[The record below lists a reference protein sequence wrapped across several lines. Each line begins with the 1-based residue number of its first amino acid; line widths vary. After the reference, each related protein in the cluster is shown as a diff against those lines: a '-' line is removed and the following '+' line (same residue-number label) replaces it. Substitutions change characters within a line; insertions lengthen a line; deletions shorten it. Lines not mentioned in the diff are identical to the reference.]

1 MKILITTDWY
11 VPAINGVVTSVLNL
25 KRQLEERGCQVRI
38 LTLAQGENNRKW
50 FCRGGGRRG
59 DVWYLSSC
67 GVGKLY
73 PGARVVMETGRQI
86 ISEIAAWKP
95 DIVHS
100 QCEFTTFPFA
110 KKIAALSG
118 ARLIHTYH
126 TVYEDYTHYFSPNR
140 TAGRAAV
147 AAFSRCVL
155 RNADQVIAPTEKVKR
170 LLTEYGV
177 DTPIAIVPSGI
188 DCAMFEQ
195 AHTGAVSKA
204 LDAPILVTVGRLAK
218 EKNLEEIF
226 GWLACGRGKRYR
238 LLVVGDGP
246 YRDTLTENAKK
257 LGIAERVF
265 FAGMVEPE
273 EVAAWYQK
281 GRIFVSASTSETQGL
296 TYLEALAGGI
306 PAVCRKDSCLDGVIQ
321 NGVNGWQYRN
331 QEEFFGALEWL
342 ERPDTYRAAS
352 RQAMETA
359 RHFDRECFGDK
370 ILEVYRECRKKEAAA
385 WSLWQ
390 RQRKQF
396 G

>member
-1 MKILITTDWY
+1 M
-11 VPAINGVVTSVLNL
+11 
-25 KRQLEERGCQVRI
+25 
-38 LTLAQGENNRKW
+38 
-50 FCRGGGRRG
+50 
-59 DVWYLSSC
+59 
-67 GVGKLY
+67 
-73 PGARVVMETGRQI
+73 
-86 ISEIAAWKP
+86 
-95 DIVHS
+95 
-100 QCEFTTFPFA
+100 
-110 KKIAALSG
+110 
-118 ARLIHTYH
+118 
-126 TVYEDYTHYFSPNR
+126 
-140 TAGRAAV
+140 

-195 AHTGAVSKA
+195 AHREAVSKA

-352 RQAMETA
+352 QQAMETA